1 MKVLFV
7 TSECAPFSKSG
18 GLADV
23 AFSLPPALKEL
34 GDQVAIVT
42 PYYSCVREKYADR
55 LTSAGS
61 RIIWVGYRRFEIG
74 ILKGELDG
82 VPVWFIANDE
92 MFNRP
97 KLYGYYDDPVRFAL
111 FSKAVTDTLGQLGF
125 MPDILHCNDWETA
138 LAVLYLKDMQVRD
151 QNLKCVKTVFTI
163 HNIAY
168 QGQYG
173 RDMMEA
179 LGLDPGWYEGG
190 LAYVY
195 ENRQDI
201 NLMKGAMLMAD
212 AVSTVSPNYAREL
225 HYPEFAHGLQG
236 VVDIVDHKLY
246 GILNGINVDHYNPA
260 KDPLLIANFD
270 TNDFVGKA
278 LCKHEIQ
285 RIFGLDEEIEYPLLA
300 SVARLVEQK
309 GIELVKQVLPG
320 LMDLGVQLIVFG
332 QGEQQYVDYFN
343 WAKANWPGQVGFSSN
358 YTEEVASLIF
368 AGADMYLMPSRF
380 EPCGL
385 SQMMAMRYGTV
396 PIVHETGGLKDS
408 VRGYKEFDGIGDG
421 FSFMDYSG
429 KGLYL
434 AVEQAVK
441 LFFGDDEKF
450 LDIRR
455 RCMTK
460 DFSWNRSAADYNR
473 MYEKIIDYRGEVEL
487 TFEEAFENLKQA
499 YLEVDRKNK
508 EAHPDVVRKSYHRTF
523 QITMNGRAEGTLY
536 VEFKDGQMS
545 VEPFAYEGADAY
557 IDCSYDNLLA
567 MARGE
572 KKTDVLFLSGQL
584 KITGNLARGY
594 EFRNALAPFSAL
606 GLKVHQIRKMAKLI
620 DLSREKGETVKAAD
634 IKRFE
639 KETAEQAAGEK
650 ADDVAAAAAQAVQ
663 EEARG
668 TMPQGTSDAA
678 PDTTAQVLQEEA
690 AAAQTGDVQPEAEE
704 AAPSDDEL
712 ELYEERE
719 QKKEDF
725 KKAAMELKKMK
736 KSKA

>member
-1 MKVLFV
+1 METEIMKVLFV

-23 AFSLPPALKEL
+23 AFSLPPALRDQ
-34 GDQVAIVT
+34 GDEVAIVT
-42 PYYSCVREKYADR
+42 PYYSCVRERFADQ
-55 LTSAGS
+55 LGSEGS

-74 ILKGELDG
+74 ILRGELDG
-82 VPVWFIANDE
+82 VPVYFIANDE
-92 MFNRP
+92 LFNRP

-111 FSKAVTDTLGQLGF
+111 FSKAVIDTLGQLDF
-125 MPDILHCNDWETA
+125 MPDILHCNDWEAA
-138 LAVLYLKDMQVRD
+138 LAVLYLKDAQMRD
-151 QNLKCVKTVFTI
+151 PNLRSVKTVYTI

-173 RDMMEA
+173 RDMMDS
-179 LGLDPGWYEGG
+179 LGLDPGWYDGA

-225 HYPEFAHGLQG
+225 HYPEYAHGLQG
-236 VVDIVDHKLY
+236 VIDIVDNKLY
-246 GILNGINVDHYNPA
+246 GILNGINVDHYDPS

-270 TNDFVGKA
+270 TNDLVGKA

-285 RIFGLDEEIEYPLLA
+285 RIFGLDEEIEWPLLA

-332 QGEQQYVDYFN
+332 QGEQQYIDYFN
-343 WAKANWPGQVGFSSN
+343 WAKQNWPGQVGFSSD
-358 YTEEVASLIF
+358 YTEEMASLIF

-421 FSFMDYSG
+421 FSFMDYSA

-450 LDIRR
+450 MEIRR

-460 DFSWNRSAADYNR
+460 DFSWNRSANDYRR
-473 MYEKIIDYRGEVEL
+473 MFEKIIDYHGGAEIS
-487 TFEEAFENLKQA
+487 FEEAFATLKEA
-499 YLEVDRKNK
+499 YLEVDRVNRT
-508 EAHPDVVRKSYHRTF
+508 AHSEVVDVNYHRSF
-523 QITMNGRAEGTLY
+523 QITMTGRAEGTLY
-536 VEFKDGQMS
+536 VEFKGGNLDIQPY
-545 VEPFAYEGADAY
+545 EYEGADAY
-557 IDCSYDNLLA
+557 VECSYDNLLA

-572 KKTDVLFLSGQL
+572 KSTDALFLSGQL
-584 KITGNLARGY
+584 KIHGNLSRGY
-594 EFRNALAPFSAL
+594 EFRNVLAPFTAL
-606 GLKVHQIRKMAKLI
+606 GLKIHEIRKMAKLI
-620 DLSREKGETVKAAD
+620 DIRRENEAKGIITPEEPVKA
-634 IKRFE
+634 
-639 KETAEQAAGEK
+639 
-650 ADDVAAAAAQAVQ
+650 
-663 EEARG
+663 
-668 TMPQGTSDAA
+668 
-678 PDTTAQVLQEEA
+678 EEA
-690 AAAQTGDVQPEAEE
+690 AAPEAGE
-704 AAPSDDEL
+704 AAAAEAVEAGEAAAQEPVPEVQEPAPEYTEEPAPAPVPSEPIM
-712 ELYEERE
+712 YEERD

-725 KKAAMELKKMK
+725 RQAAMELQKKE
-736 KSKA
+736 SKAAKKKK